1 MAGGVARDF
10 GCSSHCIFIASVLI
24 APIPGLVNDN
34 LCLLQMAGVFLLCT
48 RLKCN
53 MNIKHL
59 WDDVWSRY
67 EFGRPDLP
75 EALAQ
80 NSGADVK
87 SVSGKR

>member
-1 MAGGVARDF
+1 MPKRKRL
-10 GCSSHCIFIASVLI
+10 LI
-24 APIPGLVNDN
+24 APIPGLVNEN

>member
-1 MAGGVARDF
+1 MFGVAAQRESRVDSESDDVF
-10 GCSSHCIFIASVLI
+10 VTCCVPDLCS
-24 APIPGLVNDN
+24 
-34 LCLLQMAGVFLLCT
+34 LQMAGVFLLCT